1 MNVSEPVCQRCQ
13 KWQDKQSEILMKCD
27 TIFSVHI
34 DLVTFEEDCI
44 KTCPFL
50 CDSQPDEKLLENS

>member
-1 MNVSEPVCQRCQ
+1 MNISEPVCCRCQ
-13 KWQDKQSEILMKCD
+13 KWYDKQSEILTRCE
-27 TIFSVHI
+27 TIFDVHI

-50 CDSQPDEKLLENS
+50 CDLQPDEKLMENS